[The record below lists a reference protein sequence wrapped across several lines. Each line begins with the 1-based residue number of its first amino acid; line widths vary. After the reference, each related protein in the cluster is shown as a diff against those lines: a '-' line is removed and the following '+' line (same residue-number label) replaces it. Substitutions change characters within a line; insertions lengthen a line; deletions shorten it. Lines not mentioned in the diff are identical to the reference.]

1 MGKEKKKS
9 LGIKTTRYFTKTC
22 TKCKF
27 EYPNWFTNCP
37 KCGAAWDSV
46 EAEKTTDA
54 KEALKKTIKIIVKIT
69 EEDFNNTLERV
80 KLIFSADQGRSWYQ
94 MEMENQLDFF
104 IAEITDVPVGSNII
118 YYIEVILIHGEQIIE
133 NNEGNYFHY
142 KVGVPIEDLE
152 KDQQISKGKI
162 VNHAKK
168 LLNKAV
174 NEYDEVLED
183 FTISKTQI
191 TNDLVQKPPK
201 PQPEYFKPKLES
213 NANSKKEKI
222 DNSTGISQIFINK
235 PSMQPSQHPKEY
247 SVEDNITIFGK
258 LQTKID
264 PDLKICPHCNSKI
277 KKIWSTCPICGK
289 NL

>member
-22 TKCKF
+22 TKCKV

-46 EAEKTTDA
+46 EAEKITSI
-54 KEALKKTIKIIVKIT
+54 KEALKKTIKIVVKIT
-69 EEDFNNTLERV
+69 EEDFNNALERV

-104 IAEITDVPVGSNII
+104 IAEITDVPVGSVII

-168 LLNKAV
+168 QLNKAV
-174 NEYDEVLED
+174 KHYKKYRI
-183 FTISKTQI
+183 FYIF
-191 TNDLVQKPPK
+191 
-201 PQPEYFKPKLES
+201 YFFLKSSCVTHS
-213 NANSKKEKI
+213 NVIFFKCAVHSYIFLRVICVTHNKDKE
-222 DNSTGISQIFINK
+222 
-235 PSMQPSQHPKEY
+235 
-247 SVEDNITIFGK
+247 
-258 LQTKID
+258 
-264 PDLKICPHCNSKI
+264 
-277 KKIWSTCPICGK
+277 
-289 NL
+289 

>member
-1 MGKEKKKS
+1 MGKKKKS

-37 KCGAAWDSV
+37 KCGAAWDSI
-46 EAEKTTDA
+46 EAEKATSE

-80 KLIFSADQGRSWYQ
+80 KLIFSADQGQSWYQ
-94 MEMENQLDFF
+94 MEMENKLDFF
-104 IAEITDVPVGSNII
+104 IVEIADVPMGSVII

-142 KVGVPIEDLE
+142 KVGVSIEDLK
-152 KDQQISKGKI
+152 KDHQISKEKI
-162 VNHAKK
+162 VNHTKK
-168 LLNKAV
+168 QLNKAV
-174 NEYDEVLED
+174 NEYNEVIED

-191 TNDLVQKPPK
+191 TNELVQKPPK
-201 PQPEYFKPKLES
+201 PQPEYFKPILES
-213 NANSKKEKI
+213 TANSKKETI
-222 DNSTGISQIFINK
+222 DNLAGISQIFINK

-247 SVEDNITIFGK
+247 DAENNITIFGRI
-258 LQTKID
+258 QTKID
-264 PDLKICPHCNSKI
+264 PNLKTCPHCNSKI
-277 KKIWSTCPICGK
+277 KKMWSTCPICGK